1 MDSRQVEDSIKH
13 SILKNGFPGKI
24 VRLPFRPVYDSCK
37 LNNAALSQVL
47 ENLAREDIVGKI
59 KGDFIEFR
67 SADKPEPE
75 GASSG
80 PGGGWDFSRLQDAA
94 GLNSLP
100 EYARELMAKMTP
112 GQLAEIRELAENMSE
127 EDKKNILSLIMRKF
141 KPL

>member
-1 MDSRQVEDSIKH
+1 MQVEDSIKH

-37 LNNAALSQVL
+37 RNNASLSQVL

-67 SADKPEPE
+67 SGDKPEPVSE
-75 GASSG
+75 SSG
-80 PGGGWDFSRLQDAA
+80 PDSVSGEPGAA
-94 GLNSLP
+94 GLDALP
-100 EYARELMAKMTP
+100 GHVGELMAKMTP
-112 GQLAEIRELAENMSE
+112 EQIAEIRKLAENMSD
-127 EDKKNILSLIMRKF
+127 EDKKNILNMISQKF